1 MRKLIQKLHSQHG
14 ASILL
19 ALLFLLACMMVA
31 ASVLMAAVSNAGK
44 IRSNYEEQQR
54 YLALSSAL
62 RLVAGEIEKAEY
74 TGKYTVT
81 TWDEPVEWNEDG
93 IPIARAHYY
102 RLDQAE
108 GSFTCGELGRQPE
121 PDPVMKTGCMVPL
134 LKELDGLF
142 AQKEARGELSSA
154 SLRPYSGPKTHE
166 LTLRVDATSLG
177 GAGITAEDYTRLKNL
192 FESVL
197 GHVQLTVRMD
207 ESRRI
212 RLTCT
217 LTEGSAVYRMEA
229 ELTPVG
235 APVVSYGAAGFPG
248 SKPSPD
254 ASGETTSAPLDAVEP
269 GKTCSVSWKLAW
281 IAKEAADA

>member
-62 RLVAGEIEKAEY
+62 RLVAGEIENAEY

-81 TWDEPVEWNEDG
+81 TWDEPVEWNEYDQ
-93 IPIARAHYY
+93 PIAWAHYY

-134 LKELDGLF
+134 LEELDGLF

-154 SLRPYSGPKTHE
+154 SLKTYSGPKTHE
-166 LTLRVDATSLG
+166 LTFTIDGTSATGL
-177 GAGITAEDYTRLKNL
+177 DVLKEML
-192 FESVL
+192 
-197 GHVQLTVRMD
+197 HKMRITVRMD

-248 SKPSPD
+248 STPSPD
-254 ASGETTSAPLDAVEP
+254 ASGKTTSAPLDAVEP
-269 GKTCSVSWKLAW
+269 GKTCSVSWELAW
-281 IAKEAADA
+281 VAKEAADA

>member
-81 TWDEPVEWNEDG
+81 TWDEPVEWDEDG
-93 IPIARAHYY
+93 NPIAWAHYY

-121 PDPVMKTGCMVPL
+121 PDPVMKTGCIVPL
-134 LKELDGLF
+134 LEELDGLF
-142 AQKEARGELSSA
+142 AQKEAKGELSSA
-154 SLRPYSGPKTHE
+154 SLKPYPGSGTHE
-166 LTLRVDATSLG
+166 LTLKIDGTSLS
-177 GAGITAEDYTRLKNL
+177 APTPEDTQRLKDL

-248 SKPSPD
+248 STPSPD
-254 ASGETTSAPLDAVEP
+254 ARDISVSAPLDAVEP
-269 GKTCSVSWKLAW
+269 GKTCSVSWELAW

>member
-81 TWDEPVEWNEDG
+81 TWDEPVEWNEYDQ
-93 IPIARAHYY
+93 PIAWAHYY

-108 GSFTCGELGRQPE
+108 GSFTCGELGQQPE
-121 PDPVMKTGCMVPL
+121 PNPPMKTGCMVPL
-134 LKELDGLF
+134 LAELDGLF
-142 AQKEARGELSSA
+142 AQKEAKGELSSA
-154 SLRPYSGPKTHE
+154 TLKPYPDSGPETHT
-166 LTLRVDATSLG
+166 LTFTIDATAPG
-177 GAGITAEDYTRLKNL
+177 YDPKIKNL
-192 FESVL
+192 LELDKLQTS
-197 GHVQLTVRMD
+197 VRMD

-248 SKPSPD
+248 SSPSQD
-254 ASGETTSAPLDAVEP
+254 ARDISVSAPLDAVEP
-269 GKTCSVSWKLAW
+269 GKMCSVSWELAW